1 MATGCRATSWPR
13 WWRTLRFRNRLQA
26 WLIRRQPES
35 TEWTLRQQRIYLLP
49 TTFGWTLL
57 GVALAIWVGALNYA
71 VSLAYALSFWIIG
84 LLLVSVLMAYRQ
96 LAGLTLQAGAADPVF
111 AGETAHFAVRL
122 DNPSAWTRTLQG
134 HLAGSAERA
143 ASCLL
148 SSRSSTWL
156 SLPMTAEKRGLQAM
170 PALALSSDVPFGLI
184 RAFAYVRLRE
194 HVLVYPAPLRDA
206 LHHGQGV
213 SGEGERVLPA
223 GDDEFSHLAAYRD
236 GDTPRQIAWKVL
248 ARRDVL
254 VTKQFTGATADACR
268 LLDWHDYP
276 SGQSIESRL
285 SWLAW
290 RVLECERERQCY
302 RLCLPGIEVGPQ
314 PHQRERALAALARFG
329 ASS

>member
-1 MATGCRATSWPR
+1 M
-13 WWRTLRFRNRLQA
+13 RFRNRLQA

-111 AGETAHFAVRL
+111 AGETAHFEVRL
-122 DNPSAWTRTLQG
+122 DNPSAWPRTLQG
-134 HLAGSAERA
+134 HLAGRAERA
-143 ASCLL
+143 VGCQLP
-148 SSRSSTWL
+148 SRSSTWL

-194 HVLVYPAPLRDA
+194 HVLVYPAPLRDG
-206 LHHGQGV
+206 LRHGQGA
-213 SGEGERVLPA
+213 SGEGEAVLPA
-223 GDDEFSHLAAYRD
+223 GEDEFSHLAAYRD
-236 GDTPRQIAWKVL
+236 GDTSRQIAWKVL

-254 VTKQFTGATADACR
+254 ASKQFTGATAAGCR

-276 SGQSIESRL
+276 PGQGVESRL

-290 RVLECERERQCY
+290 RVLECERERCCY
-302 RLCLPGIEVGPQ
+302 RLRLPGVEVGPQ
-314 PHQRERALAALARFG
+314 PHQRERALALLARFG
-329 ASS
+329 ALS

>member
-1 MATGCRATSWPR
+1 M
-13 WWRTLRFRNRLQA
+13 RFRSHLRA
-26 WLIRRQPES
+26 WLIRRLPLSAQ
-35 TEWTLRQQRIYLLP
+35 WTLRHQRIYLLP

-57 GVALAIWVGALNYA
+57 GVALAIWIGALNYA

-84 LLLVSVLMAYRQ
+84 LLMVSVLMAYRQ

-111 AGETAHFAVRL
+111 AGELAHFSVRL
-122 DNPSAWTRTLQG
+122 DNPSAWARTLQG
-134 HLAGSAERA
+134 HLAGSADRA
-143 ASCLL
+143 VGCQLP
-148 SSRSSTWL
+148 SRSSTWL
-156 SLPMTAEKRGLQAM
+156 SLPLVTDKRGQLAM
-170 PALALSSDVPFGLI
+170 PALALGSDVPFGLI

-194 HVLVYPAPLRDA
+194 HVLVYPAPQRDVL
-206 LHHGQGV
+206 LHRQGAQ
-213 SGEGERVLPA
+213 GEGEAVSTA

-254 VTKQFTGATADACR
+254 ASKRFSSTATTGCR
-268 LLDWHDYP
+268 VLDWHDYP
-276 SGQSIESRL
+276 SAEGTEPRL

-302 RLCLPGIEVGPQ
+302 RLRLPGTEIGPQ
-314 PHQRERALAALARFG
+314 PHQRAQALAALARFG